1 MKGHEFMISTI
12 LAILFILSLITW
24 LFGAYVK
31 YLIAAAI
38 WIVGLPFA
46 IIGGLIHSIKNK

>member
-1 MKGHEFMISTI
+1 MISTI